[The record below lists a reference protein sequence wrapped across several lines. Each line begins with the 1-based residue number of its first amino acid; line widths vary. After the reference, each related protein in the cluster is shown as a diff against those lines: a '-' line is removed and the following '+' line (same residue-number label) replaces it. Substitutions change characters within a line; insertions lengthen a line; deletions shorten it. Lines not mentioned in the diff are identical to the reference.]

1 MDFSPIASYDDYF
14 VNRDGVVLSKKYGK
28 ERILKPH
35 DNSHGYYIVNLWK
48 RYINLRKQS
57 MLQVIKESQDVLEK
71 IDTVPDITFDDLS
84 LLYIIRSTIQT
95 NNT

>member
-1 MDFSPIASYDDYF
+1 MDSSLND
-14 VNRDGVVLSKKYGK
+14 VLVKFEGYK
-28 ERILKPH
+28 ETHP
-35 DNSHGYYIVNLWK
+35 NIVNLWK

-84 LLYIIRSTIQT
+84 LLYIIRSTIKTT
-95 NNT
+95 NT